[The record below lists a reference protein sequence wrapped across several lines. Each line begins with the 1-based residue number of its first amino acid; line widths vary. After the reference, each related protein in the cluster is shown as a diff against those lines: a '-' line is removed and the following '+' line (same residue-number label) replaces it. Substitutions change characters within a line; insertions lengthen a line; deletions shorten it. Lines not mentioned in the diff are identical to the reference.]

1 MFKKSWKIYVYSYLF
16 PLNLKEIQVRAYFLF
31 AVFIQLIRSEY
42 IWNMSV
48 HTLCVQTQMKN
59 VFEPEADLK

>member
-1 MFKKSWKIYVYSYLF
+1 MFT
-16 PLNLKEIQVRAYFLF
+16 LNLKEIQVEAYFLF

-48 HTLCVQTQMKN
+48 HTLCEQTQMKN
-59 VFEPEADLK
+59 VFEPEAELK

>member
-1 MFKKSWKIYVYSYLF
+1 MEKIYVCSYLF
-16 PLNLKEIQVRAYFLF
+16 SLNIIEIQVEAYFLF
-31 AVFIQLIRSEY
+31 AVFIQLILSEY

>member
-1 MFKKSWKIYVYSYLF
+1 MENLCYVHSYLF
-16 PLNLKEIQVRAYFLF
+16 SLNLKEIQAEAYFLF
-31 AVFIQLIRSEY
+31 AVFIQLILSEY

-59 VFEPEADLK
+59 VFEPEAELK